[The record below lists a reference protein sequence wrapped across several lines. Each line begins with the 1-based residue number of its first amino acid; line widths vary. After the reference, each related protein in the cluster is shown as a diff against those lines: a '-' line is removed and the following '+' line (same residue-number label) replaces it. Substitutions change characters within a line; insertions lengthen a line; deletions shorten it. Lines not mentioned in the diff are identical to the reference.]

1 MVMSYHAN
9 WKVLKKNLFFYHYEH
24 VMTLHCMNNG
34 IASPA
39 KMRGLSRNLRDRNDK
54 KSGFSAV
61 FNLRD

>member
-1 MVMSYHAN
+1 
-9 WKVLKKNLFFYHYEH
+9 
-24 VMTLHCMNNG
+24 MNNG

-61 FNLRD
+61 CNLRD